1 MMVGAKVDLDIDRP
15 DPVNPEKRLEIKGLT
30 CKDKEGVKTLDDVD
44 LTVNSGEIL
53 GIAGISGSGQ
63 KELLEAI
70 AGLQPTESG
79 SIRFTDSD
87 GNVKDL
93 AKMNSVEIQE
103 LGVSLAFVPEDR
115 IGMGLVGD
123 MDMTDNMMLRSYH
136 NGKGGLLDRRGPR
149 QLASEI
155 KDQLEVMTPSISA
168 PVRQMSGGNVQKV
181 LVGREIAQNPKILMV
196 AYPTRGIDINSSH
209 TIYKLLNEQ
218 KKHGVAVI
226 CVIEDLDVLL
236 ALSDRIAVLCGGKI
250 SGVVNGRT
258 ATKEGIGLLMTK
270 HEKGGEQ
277 S

>member
-1 MMVGAKVDLDIDRP
+1 MCIRDSLRKGCYIDTVETSGASVQSLSEMMVGAKVDLDIDRP

-123 MDMTDNMMLRSYH
+123 MDMTDNMMPVSYTHLR
-136 NGKGGLLDRRGPR
+136 
-149 QLASEI
+149 A
-155 KDQLEVMTPSISA
+155 
-168 PVRQMSGGNVQKV
+168 
-181 LVGREIAQNPKILMV
+181 
-196 AYPTRGIDINSSH
+196 
-209 TIYKLLNEQ
+209 
-218 KKHGVAVI
+218 
-226 CVIEDLDVLL
+226 
-236 ALSDRIAVLCGGKI
+236 
-250 SGVVNGRT
+250 
-258 ATKEGIGLLMTK
+258 
-270 HEKGGEQ
+270 HET
-277 S
+277 